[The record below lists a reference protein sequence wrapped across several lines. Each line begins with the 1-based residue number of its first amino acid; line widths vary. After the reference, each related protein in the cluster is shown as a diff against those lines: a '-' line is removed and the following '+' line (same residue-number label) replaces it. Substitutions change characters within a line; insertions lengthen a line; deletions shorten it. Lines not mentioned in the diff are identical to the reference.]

1 MARIGARH
9 FDVRFSAVEDGSP
22 ARSCR
27 DSERRPSVLH
37 VRTVTG
43 TGGGPEKTILRS
55 PPYLLAAGWDARCL
69 YLHPPM
75 DPGFEILR
83 RRAEA
88 WGTPLIDLPDRGPL
102 DLRLVRELAQVC
114 RRLQPDIW
122 HGHDYKSDPL
132 GLLLRRRRREMFLVS
147 TVHGWGVPG
156 RRVRLYRWIHQLCL
170 RGFDRVICVSEDLK
184 RQCVRAGIST
194 RICRVIE
201 NGVDTDFYARHESP
215 SAAKV
220 RLGFPSEVFLVG
232 AVGRLS
238 AEKDYPTLLRAARR
252 LTEARLAIRV
262 VIVGEGPE
270 YDRLTRLIRQEN
282 LQPTVTLA
290 GFQPDTLPYYQAFDA
305 LVITSLDEG
314 LPNVLLEAMACELP
328 VVATPVGGI
337 GRLIRDGV
345 TGLTIRPGDDAG
357 LADALRRLCD
367 ADLRLKLGRAGREV
381 VREGYAFERRM
392 QRVLAVYRELL
403 DPRIR

>member
-1 MARIGARH
+1 M
-9 FDVRFSAVEDGSP
+9 EDGSP
-22 ARSCR
+22 ARFCP
-27 DSERRPSVLH
+27 DWGRRPSVLH

-43 TGGGPEKTILRS
+43 TGGGPEKTILQS
-55 PPYLLAAGWDARCL
+55 PSHLLAAGWDARCL
-69 YLHPPM
+69 YLHPPQ

-88 WGTPLIDLPDRGPL
+88 WGTPLIDLPDRGPW
-102 DLRLVRELAQVC
+102 DWRLVRELGRMC

-132 GLLLRRRRREMFLVS
+132 GLLLRRKRKEMFLVS

-156 RRVRLYRWIHQLCL
+156 RRVRLYRWFHQLCL

-184 RQCVRAGIST
+184 RQCARAGIPT

-201 NGVDTDFYARHESP
+201 NGVDTDLYARRESP
-215 SAAKV
+215 AAAKV
-220 RLGFPSEVFLVG
+220 RLGLPSDVFLAG

-252 LTEARLAIRV
+252 LAEAGLPIRV
-262 VIVGEGPE
+262 MIVGEGPE
-270 YDRLTRLIRQEN
+270 HEHLAGLIRRDRLQ
-282 LQPTVTLA
+282 QTVTLE
-290 GFQPDTLPYYQAFDA
+290 GFQADTVPYYQAFDA
-305 LVITSLDEG
+305 FVVTSLDEG
-314 LPNVLLEAMACELP
+314 LPNALLEAMACEVP

-337 GRLIRDGV
+337 ERLIEDGV

-357 LADALRRLCD
+357 LADALRRLRD
-367 ADLRLKLGRAGREV
+367 VDQRLKLGRAGREL
-381 VREGYAFERRM
+381 VRKDYAFERRM
-392 QRVLAVYRELL
+392 QRVLAVYRELIET
-403 DPRIR
+403 RIR

>member
-1 MARIGARH
+1 M
-9 FDVRFSAVEDGSP
+9 RFLAVEDGSSD
-22 ARSCR
+22 RFCR
-27 DSERRPSVLH
+27 DLGRRPSVLH

-55 PPYLLAAGWDARCL
+55 PAYLIAAGWDARCL
-69 YLHPPM
+69 YLHPPQ
-75 DPGFEILR
+75 DPGFEVLR

-88 WGTPLIDLPDRGPL
+88 WGAPLIDLPDRGPW
-102 DLRLVRELAQVC
+102 DWRSVRELGRMC

-132 GLLLRRRRREMFLVS
+132 GLLLRRRRKEMFLVS

-156 RRVRLYRWIHQLCL
+156 RRVRLYRWIHQLSL

-201 NGVDTDFYARHESP
+201 NGVDTDLYARRESP
-215 SAAKV
+215 AEAKV
-220 RLGFPSEVFLVG
+220 RLGLPGDVFLVG

-252 LTEARLAIRV
+252 LAEAGLPVRV
-262 VIVGEGPE
+262 MIVGEGPE
-270 YDRLTRLIRQEN
+270 YEYLAGLIRRDH
-282 LQPTVTLA
+282 LQQMVTLE
-290 GFQPDTLPYYQAFDA
+290 GFQPDPLPYYQAFDVF
-305 LVITSLDEG
+305 VITSLDEG
-314 LPNVLLEAMACELP
+314 LPNALLEAMACEVP

-337 GRLIRDGV
+337 GRLIEDGV

-357 LADALRRLCD
+357 LADALRRLRD
-367 ADLRLKLGRAGREV
+367 ADRRLKLGRAGREL
-381 VREGYAFERRM
+381 VRKDYAFERRM
-392 QRVLAVYRELL
+392 QRVLAVYRELIET
-403 DPRIR
+403 RIR